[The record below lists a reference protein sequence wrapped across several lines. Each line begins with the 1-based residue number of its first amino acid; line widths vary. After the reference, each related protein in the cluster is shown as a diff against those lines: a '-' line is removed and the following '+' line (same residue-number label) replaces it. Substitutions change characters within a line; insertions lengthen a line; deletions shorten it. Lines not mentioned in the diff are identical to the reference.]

1 MKSPRIVE
9 CSAERWRKCRCC
21 ETKRKKKNHPLRSPR
36 KEAIFRRL
44 AAIEFQ
50 SSKASETNGPI
61 FETTTKLQP
70 FRHEILPIL
79 LLFPPRRY
87 TRHRNARLER
97 DSHCPFVRG
106 GQRTRRSGYVV
117 PRLFQTW
124 RTRRRT
130 ASPFDKE
137 RVERFDP
144 FFFFSL
150 LLPSLFRSILTGR
163 RCEFLYLGVA
173 NCRTRSSND
182 ANKRVARERLRERRE
197 KMVNKEEGRISDGER
212 RSKSRIIEDDVAR
225 EECGRSRT

>member
-1 MKSPRIVE
+1 MRPN
-9 CSAERWRKCRCC
+9 ER
-21 ETKRKKKNHPLRSPR
+21 KKNHPLRSPR

-144 FFFFSL
+144 FFFFFS
-150 LLPSLFRSILTGR
+150 PPPFPFS
-163 RCEFLYLGVA
+163 VHPH
-173 NCRTRSSND
+173 
-182 ANKRVARERLRERRE
+182 
-197 KMVNKEEGRISDGER
+197 
-212 RSKSRIIEDDVAR
+212 RSKVRILVS
-225 EECGRSRT
+225 GRGKLPHAIL

>member
-1 MKSPRIVE
+1 MRPN
-9 CSAERWRKCRCC
+9 ER
-21 ETKRKKKNHPLRSPR
+21 KKNHPLRSPR

-70 FRHEILPIL
+70 FTRFFLS
-79 LLFPPRRY
+79 FSSSPRRY

-117 PRLFQTW
+117 PRLFQT
-124 RTRRRT
+124 RRRT
-130 ASPFDKE
+130 WKE
-137 RVERFDP
+137 QPHRLIRKEWKGSIP
-144 FFFFSL
+144 SSFFSL

-182 ANKRVARERLRERRE
+182 ANKRVARGG
-197 KMVNKEEGRISDGER
+197 KKD
-212 RSKSRIIEDDVAR
+212 
-225 EECGRSRT
+225 

>member
-1 MKSPRIVE
+1 MRPN
-9 CSAERWRKCRCC
+9 ER
-21 ETKRKKKNHPLRSPR
+21 KKNHPLRSPR

-117 PRLFQTW
+117 PRLFQT
-124 RTRRRT
+124 RRRT
-130 ASPFDKE
+130 WKE
-137 RVERFDP
+137 QPHRLIRKEWKGSIP
-144 FFFFSL
+144 SSFFSL

-182 ANKRVARERLRERRE
+182 ANKRVARGG
-197 KMVNKEEGRISDGER
+197 KKD
-212 RSKSRIIEDDVAR
+212 
-225 EECGRSRT
+225 

>member
-1 MKSPRIVE
+1 MRPN
-9 CSAERWRKCRCC
+9 ER
-21 ETKRKKKNHPLRSPR
+21 KKNHPLRSPR

-70 FRHEILPIL
+70 FTRFFLS
-79 LLFPPRRY
+79 FSSSPRRY

-150 LLPSLFRSILTGR
+150 LLLPLFRSILTGR

>member
-70 FRHEILPIL
+70 FTRFFLS
-79 LLFPPRRY
+79 FSSSPRRY

-117 PRLFQTW
+117 PRLFQT
-124 RTRRRT
+124 RRRT
-130 ASPFDKE
+130 WKEQPHRLIRKEWKGSIPSSFFLSSSFPFFGPSSPVEGANSCIWAWQIAARDPLMMRTNEWHEEERKIEKKE
-137 RVERFDP
+137 REN
-144 FFFFSL
+144 
-150 LLPSLFRSILTGR
+150 G
-163 RCEFLYLGVA
+163 
-173 NCRTRSSND
+173 
-182 ANKRVARERLRERRE
+182 K
-197 KMVNKEEGRISDGER
+197 
-212 RSKSRIIEDDVAR
+212 
-225 EECGRSRT
+225 